1 MYCTVQ
7 MAEQNA
13 KGTPDVMDTGILDL
27 PDSEE
32 EEAGAG
38 ADAASNTASNAG
50 GVREATTSPPQ
61 GAAEEPPPPTATPK
75 SRIKESTVSQNP
87 TETMQKDGKVNSGS
101 VTDIS
106 KKMKK
111 TRIVSYAEGGGGG
124 Q

>member
-1 MYCTVQ
+1 

-111 TRIVSYAEGGGGG
+111 TRIVSFAEGGGG
-124 Q
+124 